1 MIILLNLFWCLDEK
15 IFKTPR
21 WNILLFGFISVHL
34 VKLFK
39 DDGVSYFQSC
49 STVSGNV
56 DNGGLIR
63 IDFVAVDVDA
73 KVAFKASLDAEMLSS
88 AKELLQSDDVE
99 SWAMTAFTTS
109 STDFR

>member
-1 MIILLNLFWCLDEK
+1 M
-15 IFKTPR
+15 
-21 WNILLFGFISVHL
+21 HL

-49 STVSGNV
+49 STVSENV

-63 IDFVAVDVDA
+63 IEFVAVDVDVDVDA
-73 KVAFKASLDAEMLSS
+73 KVAFKASLDSEMLSS